1 MIYGLCTQFSCLPS
15 DLDEEDA
22 GILKMLEIIR
32 LGTKKEGGDDGVQ
45 E

>member
-1 MIYGLCTQFSCLPS
+1 MVIGLCERFGKLPS
-15 DLDEEDA
+15 ELENEDA

-32 LGTKKEGGDDGVQ
+32 LGTEREGNGGG